1 MMFRKHNR
9 GSTLSLLPSVLSLAA
24 LDSAFHHLVGPDS
37 SSELDLGLSPFES
50 RLACTL
56 AGTGQLSVLATRLW
70 VAPAESAE
78 RACWWERSSSSPG
91 FIRAAA
97 LARCWPLG
105 FQKWKMIGEHRARS
119 LHPPPLLLPAAPRSS
134 SSKGLQWR
142 TRRPTLLQARILA
155 SGSASSQP
163 EPPREKP
170 CSSQT
175 VFCWGSL
182 LFPFPAY
189 SKVAC
194 ALTPREGSERSPL
207 GRSKAITGIC

>member
-9 GSTLSLLPSVLSLAA
+9 GSTPSLLPSVLSLAA

-37 SSELDLGLSPFES
+37 SSELGLGLSPFES

-105 FQKWKMIGEHRARS
+105 FQKRKMIGEHRVLTASATPPVACRS
-119 LHPPPLLLPAAPRSS
+119 PE
-134 SSKGLQWR
+134 Q
-142 TRRPTLLQARILA
+142 LLQGAPA
-155 SGSASSQP
+155 VDEETYTSAGSDSG
-163 EPPREKP
+163 
-170 CSSQT
+170 
-175 VFCWGSL
+175 
-182 LFPFPAY
+182 
-189 SKVAC
+189 
-194 ALTPREGSERSPL
+194 
-207 GRSKAITGIC
+207 